1 MTLFPDG
8 PGPGARSS
16 PGRFLLWLVVGQR
29 RRVALGATL
38 GSAWMV
44 TLAVPPYLL
53 SRAIDDGLATDN
65 LASLTGWVVALFGV
79 GVVNAA
85 LGIARHRTM
94 SKIRMEAA
102 FRTVSATVEHCV
114 RLGAGLS
121 RRTTAGEVVAIG
133 SGDVQVIAQSLT
145 VTGPGFGAAVAYIVV
160 AVVLFSISPL
170 LAVVVLAGVP
180 LLVLTV
186 GPLLHRI
193 ERTSAGYRER
203 QGALTTR
210 LVDVLNGLRV
220 LNALGGKSVYAA
232 RYQRDSHDLV
242 AQGYRVGVAAS
253 WVDALSKGLPAA
265 FLAVVT
271 WLGARMVAEG
281 SISVGGLVAVYGY
294 TAMLVVPVEF
304 FIEGAGDL
312 TRARVAAGR
321 VTRLLSLPPDLPADQ
336 VAAPAVP
343 STLRDPASGVELRSG
358 MSTAIVSNRP
368 AESAAIIDRLGG
380 FTKSD
385 VTWAGID
392 LDVVATDQ
400 LRQRILVADN
410 DAYLF
415 TGSVREV
422 VRGRHE
428 ADDDRL
434 HRALHIAVA
443 ADIVDALPDGLA
455 STIDPR
461 GANLSGGQRQRLRLA
476 RAVYADPEV
485 LLAVEP
491 TSAVDAHTEATIANR
506 LLAARRGRTTA
517 VTTTSPLL
525 LAHAET
531 VVYLVDGIVAATG
544 THHDLL
550 ATEPGYRALVTR
562 GEEEGPR

>member
-1 MTLFPDG
+1 
-8 PGPGARSS
+8 
-16 PGRFLLWLVVGQR
+16 
-29 RRVALGATL
+29 
-38 GSAWMV
+38 MV

-53 SRAIDDGLATDN
+53 SRAIDDGLATKDFES
-65 LASLTGWVVALFGV
+65 LAGWVAALFGI

-94 SKIRMEAA
+94 TKIRMEAA
-102 FRTVSATVEHCV
+102 FQTISATVEHCV

-133 SGDVQVIAQSLT
+133 NSDVQVIAQSLT
-145 VTGPGFGAAVAYIVV
+145 ITGPGFGAVVAYLVV

-180 LLVLTV
+180 LLALTI

-193 ERTSAGYRER
+193 ERTGAGYRER

-210 LVDVLNGLRV
+210 LVDVLNGLPV
-220 LNALGGKSVYAA
+220 LNALGGKPVYAA

-242 AQGYRVGVAAS
+242 AQGYRVGAAAS

-281 SISVGGLVAVYGY
+281 AISVGGLVAVYGY
-294 TAMLVVPVEF
+294 TAMLVVPVESL
-304 FIEGAGDL
+304 IEGAGDL
-312 TRARVAAGR
+312 ARARVAARR
-321 VTRLLSLPPDLPADQ
+321 VTQLLSFSPERPADR
-336 VAAPAVP
+336 VNAPAAP
-343 STLRDPASGVELRSG
+343 SILRDPVSGVEVLPGR
-358 MSTAIVSNRP
+358 STAIVSNRP

-385 VTWAGID
+385 VTWDGIG
-392 LDVVATDQ
+392 LDVISTHQ

-410 DAYLF
+410 DSYLF
-415 TGSVREV
+415 TGSVRDV

-428 ADDDRL
+428 AEDDRL
-434 HRALHIAVA
+434 HRALHIALASDVF
-443 ADIVDALPDGLA
+443 DALHDGLA

-461 GANLSGGQRQRLRLA
+461 GNNLSGGQRQRLRLA

-517 VTTTSPLL
+517 VTTTSPLM
-525 LAHAET
+525 LAHADT
-531 VVYLVDGIVAATG
+531 VVYLVDGVAAAKG
-544 THHDLL
+544 THQELL
-550 ATEPGYRALVTR
+550 ATEPAYRALVTR
-562 GEEEGPR
+562 GGAEEEAHR

>member
-1 MTLFPDG
+1 
-8 PGPGARSS
+8 
-16 PGRFLLWLVVGQR
+16 
-29 RRVALGATL
+29 
-38 GSAWMV
+38 MV

-53 SRAIDDGLATDN
+53 SRAIDDGLATND
-65 LASLTGWVVALFGV
+65 LDSLTGWVVALFGI

-94 SKIRMEAA
+94 TKIRMEAA

-133 SGDVQVIAQSLT
+133 TGDVQVIAQALT

-160 AVVLFSISPL
+160 SVVLFSISPL
-170 LAVVVLAGVP
+170 LAVVVAAGVP
-180 LLVLTV
+180 LLALTI

-193 ERTSAGYRER
+193 ERTGAGYRER

-220 LNALGGKSVYAA
+220 LNALGGKPVYAA

-265 FLAVVT
+265 FLAIVT

-294 TAMLVVPVEF
+294 TAMLVVPVESL
-304 FIEGAGDL
+304 IEGAGDL
-312 TRARVAAGR
+312 ARARVAAGR
-321 VTRLLSLPPDLPADQ
+321 VTQLLSLSPEQPADRDP
-336 VAAPAVP
+336 VDAPTAP
-343 STLRDPASGVELRSG
+343 SILRDPASGVELLPG
-358 MSTAIVSNRP
+358 LSTAIVSNRP
-368 AESAAIIDRLGG
+368 AQSAAIIDRLGG
-380 FTKSD
+380 FTTSD
-385 VTWAGID
+385 VTWDGIG
-392 LDVVATDQ
+392 LDVISTHQ

-415 TGSVREV
+415 TGSVRDV
-422 VRGRHE
+422 VCGRHE
-428 ADDDRL
+428 AEDDRL

-443 ADIVDALPDGLA
+443 LDIVDALPDSLA
-455 STIDPR
+455 ATIDPR
-461 GANLSGGQRQRLRLA
+461 GDNLSGGQRQRLRLA

-506 LLAARRGRTTA
+506 LHAARRGRTTA
-517 VTTTSPLL
+517 VTTTSPLM
-525 LAHAET
+525 LAHADT
-531 VVYLVDGIVAATG
+531 VFYLVEGIAVATG
-544 THHDLL
+544 THHELL
-550 ATEPGYRALVTR
+550 ATEPGYRTLVTR
-562 GEEEGPR
+562 GDAEEHAHP